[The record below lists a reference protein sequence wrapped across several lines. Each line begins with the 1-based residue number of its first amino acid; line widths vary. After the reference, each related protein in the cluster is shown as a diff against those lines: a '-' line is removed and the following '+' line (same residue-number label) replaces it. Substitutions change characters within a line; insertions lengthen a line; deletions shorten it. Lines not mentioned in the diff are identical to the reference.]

1 MNFILIVFRFLI
13 EAKNYKSQIAEQA
26 EEFDQT
32 HGIQSPA
39 AKRMAWLLMALK
51 VVAISSIMG
60 EFPFLDIL
68 PGIVTLGEKLGWFGV
83 LMVLVAAS
91 VVALI
96 MIAQGEKD
104 EQRIQVHSQLS
115 VERQKQQVINRRAQR
130 QRRKNSPFLPDH

>member
-68 PGIVTLGEKLGWFGV
+68 PGIVTFGEKLGWMGV
-83 LMVLVAAS
+83 LIVLAVASAMVLV
-91 VVALI
+91 LI
-96 MIAQGEKD
+96 SQGEKE
-104 EQRIQVHSQLS
+104 EQRQEIQA
-115 VERQKQQVINRRAQR
+115 EEIRDIRRQD
-130 QRRKNSPFLPDH
+130 PFL

>member
-13 EAKNYKSQIAEQA
+13 EAKNYKSQISEQA

-32 HGIQSPA
+32 HNIQSPA
-39 AKRMAWLLMALK
+39 AKRMAWVLMALK